1 MSTKQLTDEALALPL
16 AEKVSL
22 AQALWQSIDSG
33 LADSDEQTA
42 LREAEKILPG
52 GTLEMYRRLVQAH
65 GAAALASVENS
76 ACTVCNEILSA
87 NSLVELNTG
96 KFIFCRSCGRLLYRP
111 ESG

>member
-42 LREAEKILPG
+42 LREAI
-52 GTLEMYRRLVQAH
+52 RRDQELSS
-65 GAAALASVENS
+65 GAAKGLTHEEAMQA
-76 ACTVCNEILSA
+76 ARRAI
-87 NSLVELNTG
+87 
-96 KFIFCRSCGRLLYRP
+96 RCG
-111 ESG
+111 